1 MNTRRDG
8 KKRKVQVNR
17 DVNQRKS
24 LKKNGGIT
32 IGNHSIEAG
41 IK

>member
-1 MNTRRDG
+1 MIIDTHCHIDMLESPEAYL
-8 KKRKVQVNR
+8 RKQEQ
-17 DVNQRKS
+17 D
-24 LKKNGGIT
+24 GGIT

>member
-1 MNTRRDG
+1 MNTKEDG
-8 KKRKVQVNR
+8 KKRKNNLIRCEPKEKIQE
-17 DVNQRKS
+17 KTEE
-24 LKKNGGIT
+24 IT